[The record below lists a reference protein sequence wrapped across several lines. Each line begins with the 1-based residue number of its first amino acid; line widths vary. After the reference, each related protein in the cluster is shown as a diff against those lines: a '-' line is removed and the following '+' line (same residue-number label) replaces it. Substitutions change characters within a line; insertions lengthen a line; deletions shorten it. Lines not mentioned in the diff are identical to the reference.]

1 MCEHICDLSVYF
13 VGEGVKINAG
23 ASLEEEIPPT
33 TLWWLM
39 VGATIAVCMLVIFL
53 VLLAIYYAYTQRYLC
68 TNSSNTEPDGGSETS
83 RSASMN
89 TESTNDSLTVKNP
102 AACHHGSENV
112 RLTSQN
118 SSQQELMS
126 ASEDEADAYH
136 ETHRLRRGPHIHPHH
151 PYRHPHIHH
160 HHHRVIV

>member
-1 MCEHICDLSVYF
+1 MIIFGF
-13 VGEGVKINAG
+13 VLGEGVKINAG
-23 ASLEEEIPPT
+23 ASLDEDIPPN

-68 TNSSNTEPDGGSETS
+68 SNSESDPDEGSETS

-89 TESTNDSLTVKNP
+89 TESTSDSLTVKP
-102 AACHHGSENV
+102 PDGCHGENV

-126 ASEDEADAYH
+126 ASEDETEAYH
-136 ETHRLRRGPHIHPHH
+136 ETHRLRRGANIYPHPHH
-151 PYRHPHIHH
+151 QQYRHHQI
-160 HHHRVIV
+160 IV